1 MTVKKSA
8 GTKKT
13 AAAARHAAP
22 EHAAADSAMP
32 QDAAPEPMAQDA
44 APAKVEPAKVW
55 ALPAAMLMLVVAS
68 GGLWMA
74 VRESSNTSQAATPAV
89 EATLAPDRKAPKAAA
104 TTAAAPAASNDA
116 AKPADA
122 ADAKIVSV
130 TGCLQQA
137 DRGFVLKDTEGA
149 DAPKSRSWKSGFM
162 RRSNSAIALSDTKSS
177 TRFAEHVGERV
188 TVTGPMTDRAM
199 RVTSMKR
206 IAATCE

>member
-13 AAAARHAAP
+13 AAAARHATP
-22 EHAAADSAMP
+22 EHTAP
-32 QDAAPEPMAQDA
+32 QDAAAPEPMTQDA
-44 APAKVEPAKVW
+44 APTKAEPVKVW
-55 ALPAAMLMLVVAS
+55 ALPVAMLMLVVAAA
-68 GGLWMA
+68 GLWMA

-89 EATLAPDRKAPKAAA
+89 EATLAPERKAPKPAA
-104 TTAAAPAASNDA
+104 TTAAAPAASNE

-122 ADAKIVSV
+122 PDTKVVSV

-137 DRGFVLKDTEGA
+137 DRGFVLKDTEGT

-162 RRSNSAIALSDTKSS
+162 RRSNSAIALSDAKSS

-188 TVTGPMTDRAM
+188 TVTGPMSDRAM